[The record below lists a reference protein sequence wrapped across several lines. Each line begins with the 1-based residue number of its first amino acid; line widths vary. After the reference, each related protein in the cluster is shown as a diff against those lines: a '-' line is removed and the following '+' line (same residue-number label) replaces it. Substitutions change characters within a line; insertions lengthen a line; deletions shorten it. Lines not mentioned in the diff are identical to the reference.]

1 MNTCRSI
8 TLLLAAFCA
17 QVQGREAQDEV
28 HVVKLVKRSAL
39 ACSHG
44 QCVSRNNRFAEAD
57 SLRSF
62 YVGEVLVGKPRSR
75 LSVGFDTTLGQ
86 VLFRSDK
93 CRSATCMEFRRLS
106 AEVSATAIDLE
117 RRDVVTV
124 GLAGE
129 GSTAGDLVQDQVCL
143 DTTSGRTPCTN
154 MGIMLMT
161 EMTEAPFRAMPH
173 DGIIG
178 LGLEGLSTGG
188 PLFNFL
194 GALSPTA
201 PIRPQFALS
210 LGATGG
216 EIAFGGH
223 NPARLARGA
232 SLAWSPVERPNEGY
246 WQVRLQSVTVGNK
259 TLDFCGQGTCR
270 GIVDMTSARIGVPA
284 ALFPA
289 LEAAL
294 SLGAE
299 LAASSEGKGC
309 PGPSLHLDLEG
320 VTLTLGPE
328 DYMALTEDG
337 CKPLLK
343 SLELPKE
350 LAGAF
355 VLGEPVLRRY
365 YTVFDSQNPPRIGF
379 GLAGAVPEAEESVT
393 LGNEFEEDAPLS
405 FIDLEL
411 GGLPIGST
419 LVPTLFVIVLG
430 FMAPFLLLSGWWDSD
445 AVKVTK
451 GTTTSRLSSKA
462 IPANPSVSAFGHSSS
477 VPSVVPAVTADE
489 GGLARS
495 TPLLVPRES
504 NRYAS
509 PSLVAVHKQA
519 APNAVVQQPPSI
531 TGDVAEEELSGASR
545 RGEGDPLPLRV
556 VTQLETQLDARDA
569 KIAEL
574 EMEKATQAELIAS
587 LRNKAA
593 CKGSVLSPAAEYDR
607 ILPLLSPPLQA
618 RAVYFLITRQWY
630 NAWLQW
636 VGHPCEQTSNAEASG
651 GRVRAVRPGPIDNKD
666 VLLEAS
672 AATMPGDGI
681 DFVPVLPGAWDLLR
695 SWYGGGPP
703 IKRRAVMSPSGA
715 VSVPFHGINLYVY
728 RSSDI
733 QGDAIQ
739 VIESSS
745 TTVRELKALACEE
758 FGFDPQKVRIWDFYT
773 KTLFEFLEHSLDKTL
788 GACRILDNSPLLLE
802 EQIDEETWPYADPM
816 QAEGVGFF

>member
-1 MNTCRSI
+1 
-8 TLLLAAFCA
+8 
-17 QVQGREAQDEV
+17 
-28 HVVKLVKRSAL
+28 
-39 ACSHG
+39 
-44 QCVSRNNRFAEAD
+44 
-57 SLRSF
+57 
-62 YVGEVLVGKPRSR
+62 
-75 LSVGFDTTLGQ
+75 
-86 VLFRSDK
+86 
-93 CRSATCMEFRRLS
+93 
-106 AEVSATAIDLE
+106 
-117 RRDVVTV
+117 
-124 GLAGE
+124 
-129 GSTAGDLVQDQVCL
+129 
-143 DTTSGRTPCTN
+143 

-201 PIRPQFALS
+201 PIRPQFALI

-259 TLDFCGQGTCR
+259 TLDFCGQGSCR
-270 GIVDMTSARIGVPA
+270 GIVDTTSARIGVPA

-299 LAASSEGKGC
+299 PAASSEAKGC

-328 DYMALTEDG
+328 DYMAMTDDG

-343 SLELPKE
+343 PLELPKE

-379 GLAGAVPEAEESVT
+379 GLAGAAPEAEQSVP
-393 LGNEFEEDAPLS
+393 LGNEEEEDAPISL
-405 FIDLEL
+405 IDLEL

-419 LVPTLFVIVLG
+419 LVPTMIVIVLG
-430 FMAPFLLLSGWWDSD
+430 FMVPFLLLSPWSDSEH
-445 AVKVTK
+445 AVKVTED
-451 GTTTSRLSSKA
+451 TTTSRVSSQA
-462 IPANPSVSAFGHSSS
+462 IPATPSVSAFGNSSS
-477 VPSVVPAVTADE
+477 VPSVATGAADD

-495 TPLLVPRES
+495 TPLLVPREG
-504 NRYAS
+504 YAP
-509 PSLVAVHKQA
+509 PSLMAVHKQA
-519 APNAVVQQPPSI
+519 ALNSVVQQPPSI
-531 TGDVAEEELSGASR
+531 TGDVAEDELGGASR
-545 RGEGDPLPLRV
+545 GGGDSLPLRV
-556 VTQLETQLDARDA
+556 VKQLETQLDARDA

-574 EMEKATQAELIAS
+574 EIEKATQAELIAS
-587 LRNKAA
+587 LRTKAA
-593 CKGSVLSPAAEYDR
+593 CKGSVTVQRVLSPAAEYDR
-607 ILPLLSPPLQA
+607 ISPLLSPPLQA
-618 RAVYFLITRQWY
+618 RSIYFLITRQWY

-636 VGHPCEQTSNAEASG
+636 VGHPSEQTVTAEASG
-651 GRVRAVRPGPIDNKD
+651 DQVRAVRPGPIDNKD
-666 VLLEAS
+666 FLEAS
-672 AATMPGDGI
+672 AAIPGNGI
-681 DFVPVLPGAWDLLR
+681 DFVPILPAAWDMLR
-695 SWYGGGPP
+695 AWYGGGPP
-703 IKRRAVMSPSGA
+703 IKRRAVASPSGA
-715 VSVPFHGINLYVY
+715 VSISFFGLRLYVY

-739 VIESSS
+739 VIESSC

-788 GACRILDNSPLLLE
+788 ATCRILDNSPLLLE